1 MQGRGR
7 RMGCHA
13 CGVLVLRNHKLFPD
27 QCASGGPK
35 RLRSF
40 LFYGNGQRDVK
51 TFVVR
56 AFDRHSAAVVID
68 DMFHDRKAQPASARV
83 AGAMRVDAVK
93 TLCQAGNV
101 MRIDPG
107 TIVADL
113 NQDAV
118 FRVV

>member
-1 MQGRGR
+1 MQDRGR

-13 CGVLVLRNHKLFPD
+13 CRMPVHRKFEPRPDQSAWGNQERLRN
-27 QCASGGPK
+27 
-35 RLRSF
+35 F

-56 AFDRHSAAVVID
+56 AFDCHSAAVVID
-68 DMFHDRKAQPASARV
+68 DMFYDRKAQPASARV
-83 AGAMRVDAVK
+83 AGTMRVDAVK

-113 NQDAV
+113 DQDAV
-118 FRVV
+118 CRMV